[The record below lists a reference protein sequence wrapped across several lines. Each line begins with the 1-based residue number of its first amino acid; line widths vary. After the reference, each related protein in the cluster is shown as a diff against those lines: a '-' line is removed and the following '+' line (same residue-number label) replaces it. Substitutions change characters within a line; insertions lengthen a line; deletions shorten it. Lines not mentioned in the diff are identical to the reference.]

1 MTMMNDLSASEIEGL
16 LGRPSCATTDDDVRR
31 SFRGRRILITG
42 AAGSIGS
49 TLAAELARAEPAAL
63 GLLDQSEL
71 GLFNLERA
79 IQEAAPT
86 VPLDVSLADVTRT
99 AAMRAAVRRLAPDVV
114 YHVAAYKLVTM
125 AERAP
130 SAAALVIVVGTAN
143 AAAAARSVG
152 ARFVLISSDK
162 AADPQSVMGAT
173 KRLAERVALS
183 LATRRFRPIVVR
195 FGNVLGSSGSV
206 VEVMRDCI
214 RAGRPVPIT
223 DPDATRY
230 FMTGAEAVALV
241 LRADRLAQ
249 RPETFWLDMG
259 EPVRIGDLVRRLMDL
274 EQARGVAPVPVQ
286 IIGLRPGEKRTES
299 LVDPHLVFERTVDD
313 RIRVARDIAGL
324 THAVRGSLERLR
336 RAGARADDRLALETL
351 AAAVEGFVPSGQ
363 AREAAARRRAA

>member
-1 MTMMNDLSASEIEGL
+1 
-16 LGRPSCATTDDDVRR
+16 
-31 SFRGRRILITG
+31 
-42 AAGSIGS
+42 
-49 TLAAELARAEPAAL
+49 
-63 GLLDQSEL
+63 
-71 GLFNLERA
+71 
-79 IQEAAPT
+79 
-86 VPLDVSLADVTRT
+86 
-99 AAMRAAVRRLAPDVV
+99 
-114 YHVAAYKLVTM
+114 
-125 AERAP
+125 
-130 SAAALVIVVGTAN
+130 
-143 AAAAARSVG
+143 
-152 ARFVLISSDK
+152 
-162 AADPQSVMGAT
+162 
-173 KRLAERVALS
+173 
-183 LATRRFRPIVVR
+183 
-195 FGNVLGSSGSV
+195 V

-363 AREAAARRRAA
+363 AMEAAARRRAA